1 MGISDRKLRE
11 KEALRERILDAA
23 VALFLK
29 EGFEKTSIRQIA
41 DAIEYSPAT
50 IYLYF
55 KDKDELFFAIHHRG
69 FDLLFAR
76 MSEATAI
83 LHPVDRLLAIGHT
96 YLKFALEN
104 PEFYDLMFIMRAP
117 MTAIK
122 ERALCGEIHCDWP
135 HGGKSFNLLLQTMQD
150 CIDQGLIRVAD
161 AEIAALAAWSV
172 VHGLASL
179 YIRERL
185 DMLDIDEPATKMQAV
200 LENFIRII
208 KT

>member
-69 FDLLFAR
+69 FDLLFAS
-76 MSEATAI
+76 MSDTANI
-83 LHPVDRLLAIGHT
+83 ANPLDRLLAIGHT
-96 YLKFALEN
+96 YLRFALEN

-117 MTAIK
+117 MSAIK
-122 ERALCGEIHCDWP
+122 ERALCGEIDCDWP
-135 HGGKSFNLLLQTMQD
+135 HGRKSYDLLVHTMQE
-150 CIDQGLIRVAD
+150 CIDRGLVRMHD
-161 AEIAALAAWSV
+161 PEIAALSAWSI

-185 DMLDIDEPATKMQAV
+185 DMLDIEEPSLKMQTA

-208 KT
+208 QL